1 VLLLKRYE
9 PFIAAAIIMIAVMAG
24 WLLMP
29 RIMLAASGGGP
40 VVGLI
45 IGLAFILS
53 LFLVLWLRAR
63 WQRRSHRD

>member
-1 VLLLKRYE
+1 MKRYE

-24 WLLMP
+24 WFVMP
-29 RIMLAASGGGP
+29 RIILAASGGGP
-40 VVGLI
+40 IVGVI

-63 WQRRSHRD
+63 HQRRSGGE